1 MGMERPIVPAQ
12 NSFTAEIIASRSAQ
26 VSELSVL
33 QAAPPIPSIV
43 SSISK
48 DWKSSIP
55 KMVSNLLFDDVA
67 SIPSQHPMFLAS
79 DQNI

>member
-1 MGMERPIVPAQ
+1 MGMECSIVPAQ

-33 QAAPPIPSIV
+33 QAAPSIPSLA

-48 DWKSSIP
+48 GWKFLIP
-55 KMVSNLLFDDVA
+55 ENC
-67 SIPSQHPMFLAS
+67 Q
-79 DQNI
+79 